1 MTVPAVDPRI
11 SCRRSKALNSSLTG
25 RSIVFVAFPRLRPVL
40 APNMPADRNKDV
52 ELSAKSLAKSAKA
65 GRIMTDVRMAAS
77 IMQDAFPVGPGRNVG
92 TAIYEIFEAL
102 KAHERSLPREVLR
115 ERNRQWTERRVR
127 ALWKKEARRVD
138 HYEIQD
144 LTAIAVEEAR
154 RERQHLKA
162 RQERLDAIIA
172 SAAASEL
179 GEVDFEE
186 VQRFGG
192 LDLPGAR
199 FTDAD
204 ERADQSRGW
213 GR

>member
-1 MTVPAVDPRI
+1 
-11 SCRRSKALNSSLTG
+11 
-25 RSIVFVAFPRLRPVL
+25 
-40 APNMPADRNKDV
+40 
-52 ELSAKSLAKSAKA
+52 
-65 GRIMTDVRMAAS
+65 MTDVRMAAS
-77 IMQDAFPVGPGRNVG
+77 IMQDAYPVGPGRNVG

-172 SAAASEL
+172 FAAASEL

-204 ERADQSRGW
+204 ERADQTNGW